1 VIEFFDK
8 VYEGIIATSLWE
20 WLAVLSSILYVF
32 FAAKKNIVCWF
43 FALIA
48 SFLYIYVCFISMLYV
63 ETILHLFYLVMAV
76 VGWLMWHKSQGIQ
89 MDIKTW
95 TRTQHAI
102 NIFCSLI
109 MAALLGYIF
118 DTYTGQQ
125 NPYIDAFTTCYSLAA
140 TYMVTKK
147 VLENWLYWI
156 IIDAVSI
163 YLYATRGLELSAL
176 LFFVFTLLA
185 VWGYFSWSK
194 QFKNQL
200 T

>member
-1 VIEFFDK
+1 MIEFFDK
-8 VYEGIIATSLWE
+8 VYEGVAATSLWE

-32 FAAKKNIVCWF
+32 FAAKKKIVCWL

-48 SFLYIYVCFISMLYV
+48 SFSYIYVCFISMLYV
-63 ETILHLFYLVMAV
+63 ETILHVFYLVMAV
-76 VGWLMWHKSQGIQ
+76 VGWLMWKNTQGTKK
-89 MDIKTW
+89 DIKTW
-95 TRTQHAI
+95 TGMQHVV
-102 NIFCSLI
+102 NILCSLI
-109 MAALLGYIF
+109 IAILLGYIF
-118 DTYTGQQ
+118 DTYTEQA

-140 TYMVTKK
+140 TYMVTQK

-176 LFFVFTLLA
+176 LFLLFTLLA

-194 QFKNQL
+194 QFKSQ
-200 T
+200 TA